1 VRALGLVERWPAP
14 AACAGVVRVG
24 RVGRNDQRLAAAVDD
39 PTVDDPTVVDIIGD
53 DRRPFGWASVSKLA
67 VALAVLVAV
76 EEGTLSLDESAGPP
90 GSTVR
95 HLLAHA
101 SGLGPDAPVP
111 ITSPGRRRIYSN
123 VGFEVL
129 ADHVARRSD
138 MAFAHYLAAAVLGPL
153 AMHDSALAPDAS
165 PASGVV
171 GSLAD
176 LLALGGELLRPT
188 LVSEATLAE
197 ARAVAFP
204 GLAGVL
210 PGFGRYDPCDWGLGF
225 ELRDAKVPHWTGAAN
240 SAATFGHFGRSGTFC
255 WVDPK
260 AGLACAV
267 LTDHEFGPW
276 AVEAWPA
283 LADAVL
289 VEWRRGPGDPVA

>member
-1 VRALGLVERWPAP
+1 VRALGLVERWPAW
-14 AACAGVVRVG
+14 ATSSACAGVVRVG
-24 RVGRNDQRLAAAVDD
+24 RDHPGR
-39 PTVDDPTVVDIIGD
+39 PTVADPTVVDVVGN
-53 DRRPFGWASVSKLA
+53 DRRPFAWASVSKLA
-67 VALAVLVAV
+67 VTLAVLVAV
-76 EEGTLSLDESAGPP
+76 EEGTVALDEPAGPP

-101 SGLGPDAPVP
+101 SGLAPDAPVP
-111 ITSPGRRRIYSN
+111 ITAPGRRRIYSN
-123 VGFEVL
+123 AGFEVL
-129 ADHVARRSD
+129 ADHVALRSG
-138 MAFAHYLAAAVLGPL
+138 MAFADYVAAGVLDPL
-153 AMHDSALAPDAS
+153 GMDATALAPEAS

-171 GSLAD
+171 GPLAD
-176 LLALGGELLRPT
+176 LLALSAELLRPA
-188 LVSEATLAE
+188 LVSGATLAG

-225 ELRDAKVPHWTGAAN
+225 ELKDAKVPHWTGAAN

-255 WVDPK
+255 WVDPD
-260 AGLACAV
+260 AGVSCAA

-289 VEWRRGPGDPVA
+289 AEWHPGPGEPVA